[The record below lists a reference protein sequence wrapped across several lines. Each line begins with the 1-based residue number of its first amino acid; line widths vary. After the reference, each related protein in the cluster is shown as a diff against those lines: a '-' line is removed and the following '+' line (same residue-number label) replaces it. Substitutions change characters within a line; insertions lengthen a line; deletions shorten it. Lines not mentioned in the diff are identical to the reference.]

1 MRGGVPLAPG
11 KEEKRDGKELEEGED
26 FLFRLNSSKQGGGGV
41 YFAQKRRRRA
51 KKGGVLVWRVR
62 RLRLQWKREGRRR
75 ASIVHSRRNVVWK
88 DFIAREGEGEQRVR
102 KGLGEERAL
111 NECKR
116 KEG

>member
-1 MRGGVPLAPG
+1 M
-11 KEEKRDGKELEEGED
+11 
-26 FLFRLNSSKQGGGGV
+26 
-41 YFAQKRRRRA
+41 
-51 KKGGVLVWRVR
+51 WRVR

-111 NECKR
+111 NECER
-116 KEG
+116 KEGKLTVQREEGKGEKGEGEKGG